1 MKRSI
6 CFIISIV
13 LSLVALFC
21 LVSCANND
29 RKQTGA
35 NITPTPSPSEPAVP
49 TSVVPNE
56 SATTLP
62 TEDASAAPT
71 DTAQP
76 TPERT
81 SPIIQRPENVTIE
94 WLAGE
99 LMRRKYVSCIELEL
113 VDYSDIMDRNENTDL
128 FFYNNQLD
136 IDLIKLNLSDNFI
149 SATNHDTH
157 IKGIVSESETEITVD
172 LYVGT
177 SIPSVGNSMGDY
189 IGESFQI
196 TVDKQR
202 MVIIAYGEPN
212 GYASRYKSWLEPLA
226 LRYRNQGLSW
236 EEANKKAYDEIF
248 AEFVVEATE
257 YPRQTP

>member
-1 MKRSI
+1 MLI
-6 CFIISIV
+6 
-13 LSLVALFC
+13 LSGALI
-21 LVSCANND
+21 LLASCKGNEH
-29 RKQTGA
+29 KQTAADNTPPPTAGA
-35 NITPTPSPSEPAVP
+35 VDPTYGATAIPAETKTPDAEPSPAPE
-49 TSVVPNE
+49 
-56 SATTLP
+56 
-62 TEDASAAPT
+62 TEL
-71 DTAQP
+71 P

-81 SPIIQRPENVTIE
+81 SLIEPRPENVTIE

-99 LMRRKYVSCIELEL
+99 LMRRKYVSCIKLEL

-128 FFYNNQLD
+128 FFYNVQLEVD
-136 IDLIKLNLSDNFI
+136 RIKLNLADNFI
-149 SATNHDTH
+149 SAANHDTN

-172 LYVGT
+172 LSVGT
-177 SIPSVGNSMGDY
+177 SIPSVGDSMGDY

-212 GYASRYKSWLEPLA
+212 GCASRYKSWLEPLA

-248 AEFVVEATE
+248 TQFVVEATE
-257 YPRQTP
+257 CPRQTP